1 MDDDDNTTVL
11 PIQFQLLYNYDIST
25 EYDSLRKRKT
35 HMHPALACELNGVR
49 IYRLIDYN
57 LEQHYVS
64 AGQLWRACGL
74 TVTEG
79 LFLFDLRVSDYE
91 VDFLIPHFPFCDV
104 WVTVTK
110 ARHMASILNVE
121 TELELLCLVDHD
133 PIFSSDNITRGE
145 LVHNWKVEAIPNAL
159 YSTRALLETPVNRP
173 IECLTG
179 QRKIRTQISRNRQ
192 PGMVC
197 KDRLETGLVRLAIA
211 AYEAFISSSYQH
223 HEESSSHSITEDGIT
238 TQADALWD
246 VFQGL
251 LFDFQNLTLQKQQD
265 GRVFQ
270 DSMMIGNM
278 PLRREYLRQ
287 GNALQ
292 RVYVAGMTEKLFAE
306 LQRRPSP
313 SPPPPPPQQSQPLQ
327 PPTPTAAAAAAHVT
341 SPHASTPTPAEEKH
355 YQQHPTTTTS
365 SNSLLSDPHIML
377 HDRMDTLEQELYRM
391 KRKAKR
397 RADDLQLEIQELQHQ
412 VVTLET
418 WKTRNERSRKSERLW
433 ILMAALSVIVTLWI
447 FG

>member
-1 MDDDDNTTVL
+1 MDDDNTTIL

-25 EYDSLRKRKT
+25 EYDTLRKHKT
-35 HMHPALACELNGVR
+35 HMHPALACELHGVR

-74 TVTEG
+74 TITEG

-91 VDFLIPHFPFCDV
+91 MDFLIPHFPFCDV
-104 WVTVTK
+104 WVTVAK

-121 TELELLCLVDHD
+121 TELELLCSVDHD

-159 YSTRALLETPVNRP
+159 YSTRALLETPVHMP
-173 IECLTG
+173 IESLTG

-192 PGMVC
+192 PGMIC

-211 AYEAFISSSYQH
+211 AYEAFISSSYQQ
-223 HEESSSHSITEDGIT
+223 ESATQSVSEDGIT

-251 LFDFQNLTLQKQQD
+251 LFDSQNLTLQKQRD
-265 GRVFQ
+265 ARVFQ

-278 PLRREYLRQ
+278 PLKREYLRQ

-292 RVYVAGMTEKLFAE
+292 RVYMAGMAEKLHAE
-306 LQRRPSP
+306 LQRRPSQPP
-313 SPPPPPPQQSQPLQ
+313 SPPI
-327 PPTPTAAAAAAHVT
+327 PTTQTTAAAAAAAAAHVL
-341 SPHASTPTPAEEKH
+341 SPHASTPTPAEEKQ

-397 RADDLQLEIQELQHQ
+397 RADDLQLEVQELQHQ

-433 ILMAALSVIVTLWI
+433 ILMAALSVVITLWM

>member
-1 MDDDDNTTVL
+1 MDDDNTTVL
-11 PIQFQLLYNYDIST
+11 PIQFQLLYNYDISS

-35 HMHPALACELNGVR
+35 HMHPALACELNGIR

-79 LFLFDLRVSDYE
+79 LFLFDLRISDYE

-104 WVTVTK
+104 WVTVSK

-159 YSTRALLETPVNRP
+159 YSTRALLETPVNMP
-173 IECLTG
+173 IESLTG

-211 AYEAFISSSYQH
+211 AYEAFVSSSYQH
-223 HEESSSHSITEDGIT
+223 HEEPQSTSEDQSSNSGIT

-265 GRVFQ
+265 TRVYQ

-306 LQRRPSP
+306 LQRRPCPPSP
-313 SPPPPPPQQSQPLQ
+313 SQQPLPPQPS
-327 PPTPTAAAAAAHVT
+327 TPAAHIT
-341 SPHASTPTPAEEKH
+341 SPHTSTPTPAEEKH

-365 SNSLLSDPHIML
+365 SNSLLTSSGH
-377 HDRMDTLEQELYRM
+377 
-391 KRKAKR
+391 
-397 RADDLQLEIQELQHQ
+397 
-412 VVTLET
+412 
-418 WKTRNERSRKSERLW
+418 
-433 ILMAALSVIVTLWI
+433 
-447 FG
+447 FGNMENKK